1 MGVKAIDCVVLAGLL
16 LGLAVP
22 AAAQGKPAAK
32 SKPLPERTT
41 RHELSALPQ
50 SCYFLTEPKRQ
61 VAAGR
66 ALGLL
71 VVLPG
76 GNGSEEFLPFVAG
89 SLSECAPTAF
99 LCAMLTAP
107 KWAPGQKIVWPTKA
121 LPEAGMQYP
130 TEDYGRAVIDDVGKR
145 HQLDASKIVL
155 LGWSSSGPA
164 IHEVLASGK
173 SPSQRAYVAMS
184 VWKGK
189 DAAAVA
195 ATKGMRIVLDQS
207 RDDKVTPFVQAEQA
221 LQMLTA
227 AGATVRMMAHKGDHG
242 WTDAPLPRVT
252 EGLRWL
258 LSDEPAPKP
267 EPQPVKKG
275 DNLVLNGGFEDGT
288 NKWFV
293 KDNSRRFGV
302 RSDGERKEGSK
313 SMHVSKSGTVPVDFV
328 RQEFDIPGPGRMTF
342 RAWVKGEAVTNAF
355 IKVFLYDAAG
365 KPIDENVD
373 VLHLQGDVAWTRLER
388 TWDTTGAVKG
398 EVQVLMVAPG
408 EVWLDG
414 VEALWVK

>member
-1 MGVKAIDCVVLAGLL
+1 M
-16 LGLAVP
+16 
-22 AAAQGKPAAK
+22 
-32 SKPLPERTT
+32 
-41 RHELSALPQ
+41 
-50 SCYFLTEPKRQ
+50 
-61 VAAGR
+61 
-66 ALGLL
+66 
-71 VVLPG
+71 
-76 GNGSEEFLPFVAG
+76 
-89 SLSECAPTAF
+89 
-99 LCAMLTAP
+99 
-107 KWAPGQKIVWPTKA
+107 
-121 LPEAGMQYP
+121 PEAGMQYA
-130 TEDYGRAVIDDVGKR
+130 TEDYLRAVVEDVSKQHKIDAQKTV
-145 HQLDASKIVL
+145 VL
-155 LGWSSSGPA
+155 AWSSSGPA
-164 IHEVLASGK
+164 VNELLASGQ
-173 SPSQRAYVAMS
+173 SPISRAYVAMS
-184 VWKGK
+184 VWKAK

-195 ATKGMRIVLDQS
+195 ATKGMRVVLDQS
-207 RDDKVTPFVQAEQA
+207 RNDKVTPFPHAEQA

-227 AGATVRMMAHKGDHG
+227 AGATVRLMAHKGEHG

-258 LSDEPAPKP
+258 LSEEPAPKP
-267 EPQPVKKG
+267 EPLPVKKG
-275 DNLVLNGGFEDGT
+275 TNLVLNGGFEDGT